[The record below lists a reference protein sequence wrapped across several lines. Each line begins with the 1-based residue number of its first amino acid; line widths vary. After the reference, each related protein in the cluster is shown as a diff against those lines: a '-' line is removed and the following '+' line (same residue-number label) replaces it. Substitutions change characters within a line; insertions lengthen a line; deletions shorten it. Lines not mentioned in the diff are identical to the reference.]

1 MRRRPLAWRGR
12 SVTDESAERQQ
23 ASVPPPRLRW
33 ASRRWSRWV
42 RSAGSRR
49 FRGRLQESA
58 SVCAEYGIRGW
69 VRGRWSAGRTAVWP
83 LPVRECTTLRL
94 RNQRVAGSTSMSTA
108 VKYVARHNVWHGSR
122 PRRPVRFGGAPQR
135 GHARCRDRRADNAR
149 RHRSDAD
156 ISAAPEGF
164 SCSYTKIRPHPLPAH
179 RPDRRGARPRTRAE
193 RHARGSSR
201 STWSCSMRAAARPLP
216 SATSSATSSST
227 TNIAKEATAQHI

>member
-1 MRRRPLAWRGR
+1 M
-12 SVTDESAERQQ
+12 
-23 ASVPPPRLRW
+23 PPPRLRW

-42 RSAGSRR
+42 RSAGSWR

-58 SVCAEYGIRGW
+58 SVRAEYGIRGW
-69 VRGRWSAGRTAVWP
+69 VRGRFAGRTAVRP
-83 LPVRECTTLRL
+83 LPVRESTALRL
-94 RNQRVAGSTSMSTA
+94 RNQRVAGPTSMSTA
-108 VKYVARHNVWHGSR
+108 VKYIVRQYLWRGSR
-122 PRRPVRFGGAPQR
+122 PRRPVRFGGATQR

-156 ISAAPEGF
+156 IYVAPEGF
-164 SCSYTKIRPHPLPAH
+164 SRSCRRIRPHPLPAH

-201 STWSCSMRAAARPLP
+201 STWSCSTPATASPSP